1 GSPTG
6 APCAGAPIPLAPVLG
21 AAGPGCEDRAVPA
34 GGELWLLPKEPPQT
48 WVMLEWKVTLD
59 SGTLM
64 VIVRV
69 SKDKDPDYR
78 NRFPGRAT
86 FLPETLSLRIRPVT
100 QADSGNYY
108 IHFETP
114 SGLIHSQCFHVS
126 VWEPISQL
134 HLNAQVLQQEQ
145 GWCNFSLHCSV
156 PGAANISYIWS
167 RDGEPL
173 GHENMLWVH
182 GGTEPRTYICNA
194 SNPVSWRIT
203 SIATATFCPAPGTGL
218 WDVSCTFIA
227 LPGHPRLSRRSDVLP
242 RRAEPGTAPSTIP
255 TRPWCRECVGFV
267 GSGSGGATP
276 WGFGGTELIFLHLQ
290 GGTDP
295 ALPCVP
301 VPAVVPPPTSPR
313 PPSSIFVLLPHPTH
327 PEHPCREPQL
337 AAGSLPGLY

>member
-1 GSPTG
+1 MLHPWAKLGDAPAQGSIPLIPPPHG
-6 APCAGAPIPLAPVLG
+6 ARLWVQGQPPAPCITPQPAEDQPPRLPSRPRHASFLFLRGVVQLTMQHAALLLIPFLFLSRAQ
-21 AAGPGCEDRAVPA
+21 GCEDRAVPA

-203 SIATATFCPAPGTGL
+203 SIATATFCPAPGTVA
-218 WDVSCTFIA
+218 DVSWSYCKTK
-227 LPGHPRLSRRSDVLP
+227 GVLSLLVL
-242 RRAEPGTAPSTIP
+242 
-255 TRPWCRECVGFV
+255 
-267 GSGSGGATP
+267 GSLVA
-276 WGFGGTELIFLHLQ
+276 
-290 GGTDP
+290 
-295 ALPCVP
+295 
-301 VPAVVPPPTSPR
+301 AVVITH
-313 PPSSIFVLLPHPTH
+313 VLTQQQD
-327 PEHPCREPQL
+327 RSQ
-337 AAGSLPGLY
+337 AVASLPQSTGPPGRDSQAARPL